1 LKTKEGHAGHED
13 WLGEDSRQ
21 VVHAAFG
28 AAVMIAVVMFGKD
41 FALTTLFSLFCV
53 FLLMVSWSMMGR
65 RNPLFDL
72 LMRRFER
79 KVDIPG
85 KGALMYSVGV
95 MFILT
100 FSSSLA
106 FALAGIGILAFGDA
120 ISTMVGIRGKR
131 RLPWNAKKTWEGLAG
146 FVVASAI
153 VAFPLIGWIGVAY
166 GLLLGVV
173 ETLPTDL
180 DDNLLISVC
189 AVLMNLILK

>member
-1 LKTKEGHAGHED
+1 
-13 WLGEDSRQ
+13 
-21 VVHAAFG
+21 
-28 AAVMIAVVMFGKD
+28 VMIAVVLFGKD
-41 FALTTLFSLFCV
+41 FALAALFSLFCV
-53 FLLMVSWSMMGR
+53 FLLMVSWSMVGR
-65 RNPLFDL
+65 RNHLFDL

-79 KVDIPG
+79 KVDMPG
-85 KGALMYSVGV
+85 KGALMYAVGA
-95 MFILT
+95 MFLLT

-106 FALAGIGILAFGDA
+106 FALAAIGILAFGDA

-146 FVVASAI
+146 FVIVSAI

-166 GLLLGVV
+166 GVVLGVV

-189 AVLMNLILK
+189 AVLLNLVLK